1 MDLILFKDL
10 GAILYRIFCR
20 RNTRF
25 PGYPILYTYSKSF

>member
-10 GAILYRIFCR
+10 GAILHRILCR

-25 PGYPILYTYSKSF
+25 LGYPTLYTYSRSF